1 MVIQLSGKDKE
12 EGQVWGKSSEFN
24 CGYVEFEVP
33 MDIQVAFDIIIKKP
47 VAFLS
52 YRKDYDH

>member
-1 MVIQLSGKDKE
+1 MVIVIRKRQGGRTGL
-12 EGQVWGKSSEFN
+12 GKSNEFN
-24 CGYVEFEVP
+24 CECAEFEVP

-52 YRKDYDH
+52 CRKDYDH